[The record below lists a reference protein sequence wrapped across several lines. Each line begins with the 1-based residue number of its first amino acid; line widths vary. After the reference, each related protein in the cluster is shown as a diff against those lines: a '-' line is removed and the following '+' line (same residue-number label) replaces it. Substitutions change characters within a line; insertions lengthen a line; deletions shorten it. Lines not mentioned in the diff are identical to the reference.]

1 MISEPF
7 EPSPIIPGDTRGF
20 EDDFYPTN
28 SKLEK
33 EADVDAS
40 IYLPVNEKENST
52 RENNVAKIKVVV
64 CQFYRPVCIPASDD
78 M

>member
-7 EPSPIIPGDTRGF
+7 EPSPMPGDTRVFG
-20 EDDFYPTN
+20 DDFYPIN

-40 IYLPVNEKENST
+40 INLPMNEKENST

-64 CQFYRPVCIPASDD
+64 CQNFIDTYILV
-78 M
+78 